1 MNVKIGTKIKVLRKE
16 QKVTQE
22 DLAAAIGVTP
32 QAISRWEGECG
43 YPDIELLPAIADFFA
58 VSIDELIGYRKSER
72 DEELDRIHK
81 ELKRLFE
88 VGTVDERI
96 RFARESLIRFSGDDE
111 IKSQL
116 ATCL

>member
-32 QAISRWEGECG
+32 QAISRWEGEGG

-58 VSIDELIGYRKSER
+58 VSLVTVCMTPPTYITYILLNNI
-72 DEELDRIHK
+72 RINVF
-81 ELKRLFE
+81 LS
-88 VGTVDERI
+88 T
-96 RFARESLIRFSGDDE
+96 
-111 IKSQL
+111 Q
-116 ATCL
+116 